1 MAHIR
6 VGTRGSDLALT
17 QCTQLVNLMRERE
30 PEHTFEL
37 KIIKTMGD
45 LDRTQPLHA
54 FGTQGVFVK
63 ELEIALDAGEIDCAV
78 HSLKDVPHELPEG
91 MEIAVYTQR
100 ENPFD
105 VLISNGETLADF
117 KPGARIGTGSVRRR
131 IMLQQLRPDLE
142 YVEIRGN
149 IETRVNAVLGGD
161 VDGVILAAAGLN
173 RVGRFD
179 VVTQQFAVNEMI
191 PSIGQGVLGVEVRSN
206 DAETKRIV
214 GSVDHRESRIAMQIE
229 RRFMEEI
236 GGGCKAPMAA
246 FAVANENSVAVEAMI
261 ANQQNGEI
269 VRFSKSYQEC
279 TSEAIVAEMVTW
291 FTEECALRGV
301 PLPNELDDHALLK

>member
-63 ELEIALDAGEIDCAV
+63 ELEVALAAGEIECAV
-78 HSLKDVPHELPEG
+78 HSLKDVPHQLPEG
-91 MEIAVYTQR
+91 MEIGVYTER

-105 VLISNGETLADF
+105 VLISKGETLAEF

-131 IMLQQLRPDLE
+131 IMLQQIRPDLE

-149 IETRVNAVLGGD
+149 IETRINEVLEGD
-161 VDGVILAAAGLN
+161 LDGVILAAAGLK
-173 RVGRFD
+173 RVGRLE
-179 VVTQQFAVNEMI
+179 VATQQFSVTEMI
-191 PSIGQGVLGVEVRSN
+191 PSIGQGVLGIEVRSN
-206 DAETKRIV
+206 DTSTQKIV
-214 GSVDHRESRIAMQIE
+214 GSVDHRESRIAMEIE
-229 RRFMEEI
+229 RSFMEKI

-246 FAVANENSVAVEAMI
+246 FATVIDESVAVEAMI

-269 VRFSKSYQEC
+269 VRFSKTYQEPV
-279 TSEAIVAEMVTW
+279 SEDIVSEMVTW

-301 PLPNELDDHALLK
+301 PLPSELDDHALLS